1 MPDITIKR
9 QIDQGYRSYA
19 LHVIESRGIPNWY
32 DSLTNGQ
39 RILIDN
45 CPSSFTKTLS
55 VVGNA
60 ISSGYHAGDASLV
73 STINKLARTFNCAEP
88 IMNGDGF
95 FGCPVS
101 PSAASARYTSV
112 KINPKIREIINK
124 YYHLNEKNED
134 GVYEKLSVDIPFGIC
149 SGVMGIAVGYKS
161 TILPRKIEDIRD
173 FMVGKRKKV
182 SPYFLGFQG
191 TIKKHGDDK
200 TWIFEGNYEVD
211 EKKRAIRITSIPPM
225 LRFELFLRKLN
236 AILEDVS
243 YNFHNNSSDEV
254 EIILSISKSES
265 QESWENTRDAVIKA
279 TKLIVHE
286 SIVFVKDKSVIEY
299 ECLEEYFLDFWKH
312 NEKTILQHLWWTF
325 NQRTSELEFLEA
337 KLKYLEFVMKTKR
350 TQKEIDEFLEQFP
363 KHIASRLDSLKIRV
377 LNIDE
382 VKKTQEAISDQK
394 IAVKDANR
402 QVQEQ
407 KEKVEAMSFELRGKR
422 IKPVDS
428 LFETGEESG
437 IEIFEPE
444 EEQEEEFAI

>member
-1 MPDITIKR
+1 MSDITIKR

-60 ISSGYHAGDASLV
+60 ISAGYHSGDASLV

-112 KINPKIREIINK
+112 KINPKIKEIINK

-149 SGVMGIAVGYKS
+149 SGIMGIAVGYKS
-161 TILPRKIEDIRD
+161 TILPRRLEDIKD
-173 FMVGKRKKV
+173 FMAGKRKKV
-182 SPYFLGFQG
+182 NPYFLGFNG
-191 TIKKHGDDK
+191 SVKKYGDDR
-200 TWIFEGNYEVD
+200 TWIVEGNYEVD

-225 LRFELFLRKLN
+225 LKFELFLRKLN
-236 AILEDVS
+236 VILEEVS

-254 EIILSISKSES
+254 EIILSVSKSEPTELW
-265 QESWENTRDAVIKA
+265 ESVRDAIIKA

-299 ECLEEYFLDFWKH
+299 ECLEDYFLDFWKH
-312 NEKTILQHLWWTF
+312 NEKTILQHLWWSF
-325 NQRTSELEFLEA
+325 NQKTSELEFLEA

-350 TQKEIDEFLEQFP
+350 TQNDIDEFLEQFS
-363 KHIASRLDSLKIRV
+363 KHIATRLDSLKIRL

-382 VKKTQEAISDQK
+382 VKKTQDAITEQK
-394 IAVKDANR
+394 KAVKEVNK

-407 KEKVEAMSFELRGKR
+407 KEKVENMSFEMRGKR

-428 LFETGEESG
+428 LFETDYDSGVEVYSIEDEHEE
-437 IEIFEPE
+437 
-444 EEQEEEFAI
+444 